1 MAGRAQ
7 IEATVNVLQAGRDQ
21 INTRRSES
29 ALVLYRLQATDEYM
43 TNLRPKVEEAMATLE
58 QADIT
63 KAVVELKSLEL
74 AYETTIAT
82 AARIIQPS
90 LLDFLR

>member
-7 IEATVNVLQAGRDQ
+7 IEVSVNVLQNGRDQ
-21 INTRRSES
+21 INSRRSEY
-29 ALVLYRLQATDEYM
+29 ALSLNRLQTTDEYL
-43 TNLRPKVEEAMATLE
+43 TNLRPKLEEAMATLE

-63 KAVVELKSLEL
+63 KAVVELQNLEL
-74 AYETTIAT
+74 AYESTIAT